1 MRELFSTVR
10 QKWNAFI
17 DRLQEYNVLTGSRIA
32 YKVIWNL
39 LLIFLVLG
47 LMGTFFAG
55 GVGAGYFASLVKDE
69 PIRSYD
75 EMKKDVYNYEETSEV
90 YFAGDVFLGNFR
102 SDIERKEVE
111 LKDISP
117 LLQKAVISTEDE
129 YFYDH
134 DGIVPKAI
142 GRAVLQEVTNSD
154 DRSGGSTL
162 TQQLVKNQILT
173 REVSFERKAK
183 EMLLA
188 LRLENFFNKDEIL
201 EAYLNIVPYG
211 RNASGNN
218 IAGVQA
224 ASRGIFG
231 VDASELNLP
240 QAAFIAGI
248 PKNPY
253 TYTPFT
259 NSGGVK
265 EDLSAGIERM
275 EFVLYRMY
283 QEETITEAEYNK
295 ALEYDIEKNLT
306 ESSPSPVEEYPYL
319 TFEIEDRAKRV
330 LAEQIADEEGYD
342 GEKLGKSLDNYNQIT
357 YEANIYGKSATE
369 VAKQKELKWKGI
381 QEDSE
386 VFLEFMSNAEI
397 ALRKNGY
404 KIHTTIDKDMY
415 EGMNQAKDEVLDN
428 PNYFQGTKTVSVQDP
443 KTGELVNKELPM
455 EVGSI
460 LIENKSGKILSFI
473 GGRDFS
479 TEQLNHATGAYRS
492 NGSTMKPILDY
503 APAMEMGKV
512 QPGYII
518 PDLPS
523 DDLWLPD
530 NYGKNFHGLVTARK
544 ALQQSYNVPATR
556 IYSKM
561 DPYQATNYLVKM
573 GFNTLTQP
581 DRSNASTSIGS
592 LDRGVS
598 VEENTNAFGTFAN
611 GGKFVDAYMIDKIV
625 DSDGNT
631 IFEQKPEPVEVFSPQ
646 TAYLTIDMMRDV
658 ISQGTAQDIP
668 GKLKFASDWA
678 GKTGTG
684 QNYKDAWFVAVNP
697 NVSLGVWTGYDLEL
711 PMDPNLYSKRNKNL
725 WALFANAAY
734 DAKPEIVDPKESFK
748 MPTGIVRRSFCGIS
762 GKLASDLCQKAG
774 LVQTDLFNA
783 KYVPTEV
790 DDSLT
795 EGRYVVMNGNTYQ
808 ALSTTPQ
815 EFVSSG
821 VMIKED
827 YFSGVDLA
835 QLLPSEFSNLNI
847 VSEGTTAK
855 ENGKNPGAVGGVS
868 ISGSTLNWSASG
880 ESDIVGYRIY
890 RASNGSNSF
899 TKLGSIK
906 SSDGSSFSI
915 PSGAYAFYVT
925 AVDVAGNESGPSA
938 KVISGDWSNEP
949 EKKEPKPKEPENKP
963 DPDHEPEPEDE
974 GNGNANGDGAST
986 NEENNNSSNDSN
998 EADESEEST
1007 STNNNEGNSNNS
1019 NSSGNSN
1026 TSNSGNGSSNGNGGS
1041 NSPDGNTAPNNNS
1054 SSQNNSESTE
1064 TTNNSNQ

>member
-1 MRELFSTVR
+1 MRELLSTVR

-39 LLIFLVLG
+39 FLIFLVLG

-75 EMKKDVYNYEETSEV
+75 EMKRDVYNYEETSEV
-90 YFAGDVFLGNFR
+90 YFAGDVLLGNFR
-102 SDIERKEVE
+102 SDIERKEVK

-142 GRAVLQEVTNSD
+142 GRAVLQEVTNSE

-188 LRLENFFNKDEIL
+188 LRLENFFNKEEIL

-224 ASRGIFG
+224 ASQGIFG

-259 NSGGVK
+259 NSGEVK

-283 QEETITEAEYNK
+283 QEETITEEEYNK
-295 ALEYDIEKNLT
+295 AIEYDVKKNLVA
-306 ESSPSPVEEYPYL
+306 SSPSPVEKYPYL
-319 TFEIEDRAKRV
+319 TFEIEDRAKKV
-330 LAEQIADEEGYD
+330 LAEQIANEEGYD
-342 GEKLGKSLDNYNQIT
+342 GKELAKSVDYYNQIS
-357 YEANIYGKSATE
+357 YNANISAKSTTE
-369 VAKQKELKWKGI
+369 IAKDMGLKWK
-381 QEDSE
+381 E
-386 VFLEFMSNAEI
+386 VQKNSDIFVEFMDNAEKE
-397 ALRKNGY
+397 LRKNGY
-404 KIHTTIDKDMY
+404 KIHTTIDKKMY
-415 EGMNQAKDEVLDN
+415 DAMNKARDQVLDN
-428 PNYFQGTKTVSVQDP
+428 PNYFESPKSASVQDP
-443 KTGELVNKELPM
+443 ETGELVNKEFPM
-455 EVGSI
+455 QVGSI
-460 LIENKSGKILSFI
+460 LIENESGKILSFI
-473 GGRDFS
+473 GGRDFDV
-479 TEQLNHATGAYRS
+479 EQLNHATDAYRS
-492 NGSTMKPILDY
+492 NGSTMKPLLDY
-503 APAMEMGKV
+503 APAMELGKV

-523 DDLWLPD
+523 NDMWLPK
-530 NYGKNFHGLVTARK
+530 NYGLNYHGLVSARK
-544 ALQQSYNVPATR
+544 ALERSYNVPAAR
-556 IYSKM
+556 IYSKL
-561 DPYQATNYLVKM
+561 DHYEATNYLIKM
-573 GFNTLTQP
+573 GFSTLTQA

-592 LDRGVS
+592 LERGVS

-625 DSDGNT
+625 DRDGNT
-631 IFEQKPEPVEVFSPQ
+631 IFKQETEPVDVFSPQ

-658 ISQGTAQDIP
+658 IGQGTAQDIP
-668 GKLKFASDWA
+668 SKLKFSSDWA

-684 QNYKDAWFVAVNP
+684 QSYKDAWFVAVNP
-697 NVSLGVWTGYDLEL
+697 NVSLGVWTGFDLE
-711 PMDPNLYSKRNKNL
+711 MSMNSNLYSKRNKNL

-734 DAKPEIVDPKESFK
+734 DAKPEIMDPKETFK

-835 QLLPSEFSNLNI
+835 QLLPSEFSDLNI

-868 ISGSTLNWSASG
+868 ISGSTLNWGTSG

-890 RASNGSNSF
+890 RAANGSNSF

-938 KVISGDWSNEP
+938 KVTTGDWSKKPEEKEPKEP
-949 EKKEPKPKEPENKP
+949 EKKPKPEE
-963 DPDHEPEPEDE
+963 
-974 GNGNANGDGAST
+974 DGASD
-986 NEENNNSSNDSN
+986 NGSSNDSSNNGSN
-998 EADESEEST
+998 ESDDSEDANTTNEDNAD
-1007 STNNNEGNSNNS
+1007 NNS
-1019 NSSGNSN
+1019 NSSGN
-1026 TSNSGNGSSNGNGGS
+1026 NSGNSGTGSSNGNGNAS
-1041 NSPDGNTAPNNNS
+1041 SQNGNNTQNNNAN
-1054 SSQNNSESTE
+1054 SQNNSESTE
-1064 TTNNSNQ
+1064 TTNNTNQ